1 MILNFHILAFSFTF
15 YQQIHMK
22 KKKKKTIRKKRN
34 REKETQGKK
43 KEKKIERIKKLT
55 CPPEVGAIEA
65 ISAIQKMAHPNPT
78 NVTKYIQ
85 IIAGSPPLGRT

>member
-1 MILNFHILAFSFTF
+1 
-15 YQQIHMK
+15 MK
-22 KKKKKTIRKKRN
+22 KEEKKNNRKKGTEK
-34 REKETQGKK
+34 REQEIQ
-43 KEKKIERIKKLT
+43 EKKPKNQKKRMKNRKNKKRTLT

>member
-1 MILNFHILAFSFTF
+1 MILNFHILAFSSTF
-15 YQQIHMK
+15 YQQFHMK
-22 KKKKKTIRKKRN
+22 KKKREINSKKKEQR
-34 REKETQGKK
+34 KETQGK
-43 KEKKIERIKKLT
+43 KKLT

>member
-1 MILNFHILAFSFTF
+1 
-15 YQQIHMK
+15 MK
-22 KKKKKTIRKKRN
+22 KKKKKETIEKKEQRKENK
-34 REKETQGKK
+34 KE
-43 KEKKIERIKKLT
+43 EKKIEKKNLT

-65 ISAIQKMAHPNPT
+65 ISAIQKMAHPKPT

>member
-1 MILNFHILAFSFTF
+1 MKEKKIN
-15 YQQIHMK
+15 K
-22 KKKKKTIRKKRN
+22 KKGTEKR
-34 REKETQGKK
+34 EQETQGKRK
-43 KEKKIERIKKLT
+43 RIENRKNKNNSLT